1 MHADMLIARIDA
13 TGRYVFVN
21 PAYAERYGTTPTAML
36 GRTVR
41 EVVGETLY
49 ASVGPRIAA
58 VLRGERIEFEE
69 RIAFPVGEPVTVR
82 GVYEPERDATGRVTG
97 GVAVLVNLTVQVQA
111 IEAWRD
117 TELTL
122 RAFFDSAP
130 VCMGIIELLDDGDIL
145 HVDDNPESCRFFG
158 VPPDGTRGRR
168 ASELGVNTETI
179 AAWRRRYLESAA
191 RQAPVTFEHRFEA
204 TGGPRWLAVTVAV
217 VPHAA
222 PAVGGVDDTPSD
234 VPRRYC
240 YVADDMTPRKV
251 VQQELAER
259 EEQLRTL
266 ADNISQFAWT
276 ADADGS
282 ISWYNQR
289 WFDYTGTT
297 LDEMRGWGW
306 RTVHHPDH
314 VERVVEKISRCFAT
328 GEPWED
334 TFPLRAADGSY
345 RWFLSHAIPI
355 RDASGRVVRWFGTNT
370 DVTAQLAAED
380 ALREA
385 DRRKDEFLATL
396 AHELR
401 NPLSPI
407 RNAVQVMRMKSI
419 ADPDA
424 AWARDIIHRQ
434 VGHLG
439 RLVDDL
445 LDVSRIGTG
454 RLDLDRRRTDLATIL
469 QSAVESARP
478 LLDERGHLLELALP
492 HEPLEVDADDVRLAQ
507 VFTNLLN
514 NSAKYTEPGG
524 RVLLRARRRGDE
536 AEVIVRD
543 DGIGIAPEALPRV
556 FDMFMQVDHPIERR
570 AGGLGIGLTL
580 VRQLV
585 ELHGGTVSAHSEGL
599 GRGTEMR
606 VRLPLAASSGV
617 AAASPAPAVAPPP
630 GGLRILVADD
640 NRDNVETLALM
651 LELQGHRVA
660 TAHDGVEA
668 LAAAERERPHVAF
681 LDLGMPEL
689 NGYDVC
695 RAVRALPF
703 GAEVCIVALTG
714 WGQEDDRRR
723 TRDAGFDHHLV
734 KPVDFAEIER
744 LLAACV
750 RAS

>member
-1 MHADMLIARIDA
+1 MLIARLDA
-13 TGRYVFVN
+13 AGRYVFVN
-21 PAYAERYGTTPTAML
+21 PAYAERYGTAPSAML

-58 VLRGERIEFEE
+58 MLSGERVEFEE

-82 GVYEPERDATGRVTG
+82 GLYEPERDAAGRVTG
-97 GVAVLVNLTVQVQA
+97 GVAVLVNLAVQVQA
-111 IEAWRD
+111 IEARRD

-158 VPPDGTRGRR
+158 VPPGGTRGRR
-168 ASELGVNTETI
+168 ASELDVGAETI
-179 AAWRRRYLESAA
+179 TAWRRRYLESAA

-204 TGGPRWLAVTVAV
+204 PAGPRWLAVTVAL

-222 PAVGGVDDTPSD
+222 PDGEVDIPPVG
-234 VPRRYC
+234 PRRYC
-240 YVADDMTPRKV
+240 YVADDMTPRML

-266 ADNISQFAWT
+266 ADNMSQFAWT
-276 ADADGS
+276 ADPDGS
-282 ISWYNQR
+282 IFWYNRR
-289 WFDYTGTT
+289 WFEYTGTT
-297 LDEMRGWGW
+297 LDQMRGWGW
-306 RTVHHPDH
+306 RAVHHPEH
-314 VERVVEKISRCFAT
+314 VERVVDKISRCFAT

-345 RWFLSHAIPI
+345 RWFLSRAIPI
-355 RDASGRVVRWFGTNT
+355 RDAAGRVVRWFGTNT

-424 AWARDIIHRQ
+424 AWARDVIHRQ
-434 VGHLG
+434 VAHLG

-454 RLDLDRRRTDLATIL
+454 RLDLHRRRADLATIL
-469 QSAVESARP
+469 QTAVESARP
-478 LLDERGHLLELALP
+478 LLDERGHLLEVALP
-492 HEPLEVDADDVRLAQ
+492 DEPLEVDADDVRLAQ

-514 NSAKYTEPGG
+514 NSGKYTEPGG
-524 RVLLRARRRGDE
+524 RLLVSVTRRGDE

-556 FDMFMQVDHPIERR
+556 FDMFMQVDRPIERR

-585 ELHGGTVSAHSEGL
+585 ELHGGIVSAHSEGL
-599 GRGTEMR
+599 GRGTEIR
-606 VRLPLAASSGV
+606 VRLPLAASGGV
-617 AAASPAPAVAPPP
+617 AAAPAAPAVAPPS
-630 GGLRILVADD
+630 GALRILVADD

-703 GAEVCIVALTG
+703 GAEVCVVALTG

-734 KPVDFAEIER
+734 KPVEFAEIES
-744 LLAACV
+744 LLAVCV